1 MKGAMRPASLFLPFL
16 LLIACA
22 SQHAPPK
29 QAAGRAG
36 GVPASDV
43 NARILLEAIAP
54 FLPEQLGQMGIAGLD
69 LDREIVDLK
78 PGVNER
84 FRASVDK
91 AGREIDARM
100 ASTKDPFLLQDLA
113 ILRKAAH
120 DNARSIELEDKYVL
134 PYENLDKKVFVGIH
148 ALLTDQVPPARRQF
162 ALVRLRKYAGLEGSL
177 EPVTK
182 LAADRTREKIGRP
195 GLIGPVRAE
204 LEKDLADAATYRQG
218 IKDMFAKFQIVGFEA
233 PLATLNEQLVKYD
246 DFLKAEVL
254 PRTRTDFRQP
264 PELYAHQLA
273 RKGIDA
279 APDEVAR
286 EGHRGYSETKSAM
299 EILAQEVAREKGFA
313 KADYLSVIRE
323 LKRDQLVGDTVRVTY
338 EKRIVELEE
347 IIRRQKL
354 LTLPKRP
361 MRFRIATAAE
371 TAEQPAPHVDV
382 QGLFAKKGELFFVL
396 PLTVTGKSSL
406 KYDDFTFSAASWTLT
421 AHEGRPGHDL
431 QFSAMAE
438 RGVSLARTLFAFNS
452 VNVEGW
458 ALYAEYITRPFMPK
472 DGQLIS
478 LQFLLLR
485 EARAF
490 LDPELQSGKI
500 SITEAGRVLRDE
512 VGISDAFATEELL
525 RFGHKDLAGKYAG
538 MGKLIAAK
546 KSPAKPTQLL
556 LGITKASLSTD
567 SFLSAA
573 SFQDTTRVLIGAAT
587 SGKIDRLYGLKENV
601 ILGRKI
607 PVGTGVKPE
616 VDEELDELAAEAE
629 EIIGEPVAVS

>member
-1 MKGAMRPASLFLPFL
+1 MRPTSFFVTSL

-22 SQHAPPK
+22 SQTTPRPK
-29 QAAGRAG
+29 EAAARAG

-43 NARILLEAIAP
+43 NARILLDALAP

-69 LDREIVDLK
+69 LDSEIVDLK
-78 PGVNER
+78 PGVSER
-84 FRASVDK
+84 LRSSVEK

-100 ASTKDPFLLQDLA
+100 KSTKDPFLLQDLA
-113 ILRKAAH
+113 ILRTAAH
-120 DNARSIELEDKYVL
+120 DNARSVELEDKYVL
-134 PYENLDKKVFVGIH
+134 PYENVDKKVFIGIH

-177 EPVTK
+177 EPVAK

-204 LEKDLADAATYRQG
+204 VEKDLADAATYRQG
-218 IKDMFAKFQIVGFEA
+218 IKDMFAKFQIAGFEA

-246 DFLKAEVL
+246 EFVKAEVL

-264 PELYAHQLA
+264 PELYAHQLT

-286 EGHRGYSETKSAM
+286 AGHRGYAETKSAM
-299 EILAQEVAREKGFA
+299 ETLAQEVARERGFA
-313 KADYLSVIRE
+313 KTDYLSVIRE
-323 LKRDQLVGDTVRVTY
+323 LKRDQLVGAAVGVTY
-338 EKRIVELEE
+338 EKRIAELEE
-347 IIRRQKL
+347 IVRREKL

-371 TAEQPAPHVDV
+371 TAEQPAPHVDA

-396 PLTVTGKSSL
+396 PLTVAGNSTSR
-406 KYDDFTFSAASWTLT
+406 YDDFTFAAASWTLT

-472 DGQLIS
+472 DAQLIS

-490 LDPELQSGKI
+490 LDPELQSGTI
-500 SITEAGRVLRDE
+500 SIAEARRVLRDE
-512 VGISDAFATEELL
+512 VGISDAFATEELE
-525 RFGHKDLAGKYAG
+525 RYTFDDPGQAPSYFYGY
-538 MGKLIAAK
+538 GKLLALRADVVRAMGGRFDAARFHDFVLAEGLLP
-546 KSPAKPTQLL
+546 PALL
-556 LGITKASLSTD
+556 
-567 SFLSAA
+567 
-573 SFQDTTRVLIGAAT
+573 R
-587 SGKIDRLYGLKENV
+587 E
-601 ILGRKI
+601 
-607 PVGTGVKPE
+607 
-616 VDEELDELAAEAE
+616 
-629 EIIGEPVAVS
+629 AVSKEFLVKDRP